1 SIPPGD
7 NRRGGVRLGQPRRG
21 IPRLRTIAEILD
33 ALGVRY
39 APARRDRAFRSPF
52 VQHGRVGPRQ
62 GGDRGRVMTP
72 EIAEQVQ
79 ALTTAIEALDLSA
92 LEDIADTLDSRAL
105 RKIHRSLVVDVE
117 RVQAGMEELQELLEA
132 LVADDG

>member
-1 SIPPGD
+1 
-7 NRRGGVRLGQPRRG
+7 
-21 IPRLRTIAEILD
+21 
-33 ALGVRY
+33 
-39 APARRDRAFRSPF
+39 
-52 VQHGRVGPRQ
+52 
-62 GGDRGRVMTP
+62 MTP